1 MPYVRRTVQ
10 AGPVRETKKMMTGR
24 IHTKGARRAPKQA
37 PTTEEQKK
45 INERVTEERLRWKI
59 NANFRRGD
67 LHIVLHHIVKGLPV
81 MDYIAMRGAFLRI
94 LRDECKR
101 QGIPLRYI
109 ACTETKRLT
118 NVHHH
123 ILIGKMDT
131 DLIVTAWE
139 KATKGAG
146 RVSFSVMDN
155 RGNHGDLANYLIKE
169 TRSTV
174 RRYEELGRKCK
185 RFSCSKGLVMP
196 EPKYEVIQATRWRD
210 EVKPRKGW
218 VLFKFEDGETVRT
231 GWHKNG
237 YPFQEFW
244 EIDYNSA

>member
-24 IHTKGARRAPKQA
+24 IHTKGAKRASKQA
-37 PTTEEQKK
+37 PTPEDQKAV
-45 INERVTEERLRWKI
+45 NERVAEERLRWKL
-59 NANFRRGD
+59 NANFGAGD
-67 LHIVLHHIVKGLPV
+67 YHIVLHHLDKGLEV
-81 MDYIAMRGAFLRI
+81 IAYIAMRSAFLRI
-94 LRDECKR
+94 LRDDCKR
-101 QGIPLRYI
+101 LDTPLKYI

-123 ILIGKMDT
+123 IILSKMDIA
-131 DLIVTAWE
+131 LITRAWE
-139 KATKGAG
+139 KATKGTG
-146 RVSFSVMDN
+146 RVSFSVLDR

-174 RRYEELGRKCK
+174 RRLEELGQKCK

-196 EPKYEVIQATRWRD
+196 EPKYEVIQAAHWRD

-218 VLFKFEDGETVRT
+218 VLFKFEDGETTRT

-237 YPFQEFW
+237 YPYQEYY